1 LGLRLST
8 EKSSPGEGGM
18 NLAIKEQLIE
28 KIEQASESTLQEVFD
43 FLLFLEF
50 KESQKADLEISRL
63 SEASLAEDWLTPAE
77 DKAWEHL

>member
-1 LGLRLST
+1 MGLRLST

-18 NLAIKEQLIE
+18 NLATKEQLIE
-28 KIEQASESTLQEVFD
+28 KIEQASESTLQEVLD

-50 KESQKADLEISRL
+50 KETQKADLEISCL
-63 SEASLAEDWLTPAE
+63 SEASLAEDWLSPAE

>member
-1 LGLRLST
+1 
-8 EKSSPGEGGM
+8 M
-18 NLAIKEQLIE
+18 NLEIKEQLIE
-28 KIEQASESTLQEVFD
+28 KIEQASESTLEEVLD

-63 SEASLAEDWLTPAE
+63 SEASLAKDWLTPAE